1 MKSGCTGKKWKR
13 KGKRA
18 AALALS
24 AVLCA
29 GGLVPASY
37 GIVNAA
43 NENGADSS
51 GKPESEKTIALD
63 MGYGAGGRNRR
74 SDRMV
79 G

>member
-43 NENGADSS
+43 NENAGH
-51 GKPESEKTIALD
+51 GIRGWRKKPAI
-63 MGYGAGGRNRR
+63 
-74 SDRMV
+74 
-79 G
+79 